1 MIVSH
6 PILLREE
13 GEYGRKGRPQFTVDE
28 LAYRHGACN
37 QSVVFFDQGSMS
49 CLRPPET
56 KVGCVCSNTSMVN
69 ILGDHDA

>member
-28 LAYRHGACN
+28 LAYRHGDL
-37 QSVVFFDQGSMS
+37 QSERGIFRSREHVMFASS
-49 CLRPPET
+49 
-56 KVGCVCSNTSMVN
+56 
-69 ILGDHDA
+69 